1 MSQRAWPRTSSA
13 LQPALAAARAR
24 ALRALSGKAS
34 SKAWSDEWK
43 RLGLGATKAATD
55 KGALNRL
62 LFVQCGFGCDQHG
75 DRSNGSTKAAVRAVR
90 NAIEFNS
97 IPGAVFAVPGGRA
110 SMLVHVK
117 LGVPSEA
124 PDVDLDEVAKVFP
137 YGQLLPIEV
146 VPGGLAF
153 GSGRVVPELGDTDD
167 TALVVCACV
176 SIGFHDPAE
185 GDAPRVWSTRDGH

>member
-1 MSQRAWPRTSSA
+1 MRAGSTQA
-13 LQPALAAARAR
+13 V
-24 ALRALSGKAS
+24 RALSGKAS
-34 SKAWSDEWK
+34 SQSWSDEWK
-43 RLGLGATKAATD
+43 RLGLGATKAASD

-75 DRSNGSTKAAVRAVR
+75 DRTKGSTKAAVRAVR

-97 IPGAVFAVPGGRA
+97 IPGAVFAVPGGRER
-110 SMLVHVK
+110 MLVHVK
-117 LGVPSEA
+117 LGVPGEA
-124 PDVDLDEVAKVFP
+124 PHVDLDEVAKVVP

-153 GSGRVVPELGDTDD
+153 GSGRIVPELGDTDD

-176 SIGFHDPAE
+176 SIGYHDPTE